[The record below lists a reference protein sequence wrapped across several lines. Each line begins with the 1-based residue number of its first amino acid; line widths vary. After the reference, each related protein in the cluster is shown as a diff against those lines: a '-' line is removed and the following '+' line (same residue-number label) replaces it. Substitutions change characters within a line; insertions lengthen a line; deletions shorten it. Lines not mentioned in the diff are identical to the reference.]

1 LPTGHELL
9 TQSSDE
15 VTPLRRMLKRFF
27 PFYCALVAIVTFG
40 YALYDP
46 YIIDGDAVA
55 YMDIGDLI
63 RAHTWPG
70 IVNGYWHPLYPA
82 LLALGHT
89 LFHSNR
95 FNELHAY
102 YLVNYAIFL
111 LQMVAIVLF
120 TDSIVKLRDASAPV
134 ASVLS
139 TSKGI
144 QSFLLDQTVMRY
156 VGLALLVIASQRE
169 LSLGRVR
176 PDALLQALI
185 LFGLTALLTYLRTS
199 LLRHAA
205 LMGLV
210 FGFAYLTKSFAFVL
224 TLGSILVLILFRWI
238 YQRRPLFRSIAP
250 AAIAFVCFAL
260 IAGPYVAALTKQKGR
275 LNFGDSGALNYAWFV
290 GGTEKMHLEP
300 WQTDKF
306 GSAEVHLKHPE
317 KQLMASPG
325 IYSYEAEPYG
335 TYPAWFDTT
344 FFNDTIKPHTAI
356 KGEIKRGSRNVVLVF
371 RYILNHPEPAV
382 LLALFLL
389 LGAGITFGWRPTTNA
404 FWLVPLGMGAA
415 MWVIYGTV
423 NIEERYVTVGYL
435 AIVLTLFAM
444 LTGVSGRLSLNV
456 RALATAILLFFAVLE
471 PVESLRT
478 VADLR
483 RQVSVLHLKA
493 GWDNPHVFDAAQALG
508 NLGVKPGDPIAC
520 IGWRGCLYD
529 HYWARVAGVRI
540 LTEVYVPDA
549 SADGFLE
556 TLPNRE
562 QAIATLRATGDKV
575 LVGYFNEARMTG
587 RTPATEGWQQL
598 GESHL
603 YAFPLNLPPGA
614 STHPA
619 PIGPNPSLSSEQ

>member
-1 LPTGHELL
+1 MPIGHELP

-15 VTPLRRMLKRFF
+15 VNPLRRMLKRFF

-40 YALYDP
+40 YALFDP

-55 YMDIGDLI
+55 YMDLSDLL
-63 RAHTWPG
+63 RAHNWHG

-82 LLALGHT
+82 CLALGHI
-89 LFHSNR
+89 LFRSTR

-120 TDSIVKLRDASAPV
+120 TDSIVKLRDASVPA
-134 ASVLS
+134 A
-139 TSKGI
+139 SKGI

-156 VGLALLVIASQRE
+156 LGLALLVIASQRE

-185 LFGLTALLTYLRTS
+185 FFGLTALLTYLRTS
-199 LLRHAA
+199 LIRYAA

-224 TLGSILVLILFRWI
+224 TLLSILALAVFRWI
-238 YQRRPLFRSIAP
+238 YQRQPIFRGIAP
-250 AAIAFVCFAL
+250 AVVTLVCFAL
-260 IAGPYVAALTKQKGR
+260 IAGPYVTALSKQKGR
-275 LNFGDSGALNYAWFV
+275 LTFGDSGSLNYAWYV

-306 GSAEVHLKHPE
+306 GAAEVHLKHPE
-317 KQLMASPG
+317 KQLMASPE
-325 IYSYEAEPYG
+325 IYSYAAEPYG
-335 TYPAWFDTT
+335 TYPDWFDPT
-344 FFNDTIKPHTAI
+344 FFNDTIKPHTAL
-356 KGEIKRGSRNVVLVF
+356 KGEIKRGARNVVLVL
-371 RYILNHPEPAV
+371 RYILNHPEPVV

-389 LGAGITFGWRPTTNA
+389 LGAGISFGWRPTANN
-404 FWLVPLGMGAA
+404 FWLVPLGMGAG

-444 LTGVSGRLSLNV
+444 LTGLAGRLALNV
-456 RALATAILLFFAVLE
+456 RALATAMLLLFAVLE
-471 PVESLRT
+471 PIESFRR
-478 VADLR
+478 VAELR
-483 RQVSVLHLKA
+483 RQESVLRLKG
-493 GWDNPHVFDAAQALG
+493 GWDNPRVYEAAEALAK
-508 NLGVKPGDPIAC
+508 LGVQPGDPIAC

-540 LTEVYVPDA
+540 LTEVYVPDGPV
-549 SADGFLE
+549 DGFLE

-562 QAIATLRATGDKV
+562 EAIATLRATGDKV
-575 LVGYFNEARMTG
+575 LVGFFNEARMTG
-587 RTPATEGWQQL
+587 HTPASEGWQQL

-603 YAFPLNLPPGA
+603 YAFPLNLPLGA

-619 PIGPNPSLSSEQ
+619 PIGPNPSINSEQ